1 MLNVYVC
8 LNSQHSR
15 WRLQKFF
22 TQYGHLSD
30 YIPLFYGNY
39 FNIEE
44 ISRDRKVPD
53 FSDINITELFRL
65 TEPEL
70 VVLRVGRKARYDFS
84 KIVFSVDSTCKDVQS
99 QKRS

>member
-22 TQYGHLSD
+22 TQYENLSD

-44 ISRDRKVPD
+44 ISRNRKVPD
-53 FSDINITELFRL
+53 FSNINITELFRL

-70 VVLRVGRKARYDFS
+70 VVLRVSFKTRNDFL
-84 KIVFSVDSTCKDVQS
+84 KIVFILLNIILLSYLYNL
-99 QKRS
+99 